1 MREHELFIG
10 GPLHGMG
17 RPSGPDPA
25 ETYSVEDDRG
35 QVFEYRIV
43 SLVIAGQPRDVF
55 VAEGYDL
62 EKAQAECSRFAK
74 VFK

>member
-1 MREHELFIG
+1 MREHELFIC

-17 RPSGPDPA
+17 RPSGPEPA
-25 ETYSVEDDRG
+25 KTYSAEDDKG
-35 QVFEYRIV
+35 QTFEYRIA

-55 VAEGYDL
+55 VAEGNDL
-62 EKAQAECSRFAK
+62 KKAQAECSRFAK